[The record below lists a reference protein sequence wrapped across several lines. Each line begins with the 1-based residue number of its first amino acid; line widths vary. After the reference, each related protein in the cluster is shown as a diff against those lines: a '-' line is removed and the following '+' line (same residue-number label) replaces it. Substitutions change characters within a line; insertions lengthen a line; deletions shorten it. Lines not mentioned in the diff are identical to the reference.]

1 MLILCQ
7 DKKSIT
13 NLRNVDL
20 IGVESEG
27 KDYCVVLHLCSDNE
41 YICGRYETEE
51 RAKEVLGEILE
62 RYTYSNCGY
71 PGYVMNVIYHMP
83 KE

>member
-20 IGVESEG
+20 IGVELEG
-27 KDYCVVLHLCSDNE
+27 KDYCVVSHLCSDNV
-41 YICGRYETEE
+41 YICGRYETEK

-62 RYTYSNCGY
+62 CYNDT
-71 PGYVMNVIYHMP
+71 YHMP